1 MKFKYVYKMNFIKS
15 IFIIFILFVFIS
27 PVNASKT
34 TDSYDGNIF
43 PIYAGNG
50 SIVPP
55 QTSLKESIEN
65 ERISI
70 LFFYLD
76 DSADSKAV
84 VPIIS
89 GLDLIWKNTIDII
102 AITTDELQGKEFNN
116 KTEEGYY
123 WNGYIPQ
130 TVLIDEKGNKKYDKN
145 GIFDIDEVNKIIGD
159 IKGIDIEDN
168 SFTVESFN
176 EYNSIISKKNKTN
189 TN

>member
-1 MKFKYVYKMNFIKS
+1 MNIIKS
-15 IFIIFILFVFIS
+15 FLLISILFFLNT
-27 PVNASKT
+27 PVNASRT

-55 QTSLKESIEN
+55 QSTLKEAIEN
-65 ERISI
+65 KRISI

-89 GLDLIWKNTIDII
+89 GLDLIWRNNIDII
-102 AITTDELQGKEFNN
+102 ALTTDELQGKEF
-116 KTEEGYY
+116 KDIKEEGYY

-130 TVLIDEKGNKKYDKN
+130 TVLLDGKGNIKYDKN
-145 GIFDIDEVNKIIGD
+145 GLIDIDEINKIIGQ
-159 IKGIDIEDN
+159 IKGIDIEDT
-168 SFTVESFN
+168 SFSVESFN
-176 EYNSIISKKNKTN
+176 EYNSIISKKDKSNMD
-189 TN
+189 

>member
-1 MKFKYVYKMNFIKS
+1 MNFIKS
-15 IFIIFILFVFIS
+15 LLLISILFFLNS
-27 PVNASKT
+27 PVNASRT

-89 GLDLIWKNTIDII
+89 GLDLIWRSNIDII
-102 AITTDELQGKEFNN
+102 ALTTDELQGKEFKN

-130 TVLIDEKGNKKYDKN
+130 TVLIDGEGNIKYDKN
-145 GIFDIDEVNKIIGD
+145 GLIDIDEINKIIGE
-159 IKGIDIEDN
+159 IKGIEIDDT
-168 SFTVESFN
+168 SFSVESFN
-176 EYNSIISKKNKTN
+176 EYNSIISKKEKSNMN
-189 TN
+189 

>member
-1 MKFKYVYKMNFIKS
+1 MNFIKS
-15 IFIIFILFVFIS
+15 LFLIAILFFLNS
-27 PVNASKT
+27 PVNASRT

-65 ERISI
+65 GRISI

-89 GLDLIWKNTIDII
+89 GLDLIWRSNIDII
-102 AITTDELQGKEFNN
+102 ALTTDELQGKEF
-116 KTEEGYY
+116 KDIKDEGYY

-130 TVLIDEKGNKKYDKN
+130 TVLIDDKGDVRFDKN
-145 GIFDIDEVNKIIGD
+145 GLIDIDEINKIIGK
-159 IKGIDIEDN
+159 IKGIDIEDT
-168 SFTVESFN
+168 SFSVESFN
-176 EYNSIISKKNKTN
+176 EYNSIISKNNKSN
-189 TN
+189 QD

>member
-1 MKFKYVYKMNFIKS
+1 MNFIKS
-15 IFIIFILFVFIS
+15 LILVLILFTLNS
-27 PVNASKT
+27 PLNAART

-65 ERISI
+65 ERISL

-76 DSADSKAV
+76 DSADSKAL

-89 GLDLIWKNTIDII
+89 GLDLIWKNNIDII
-102 AITTDELQGKEFNN
+102 ALTTDELQGKVFND
-116 KTEEGYY
+116 KKEEGYY

-130 TVLIDEKGNKKYDKN
+130 TVLINPKGYVEYDKN
-145 GIFDIDEVNKIIGD
+145 GLIDIDEINKIIGN
-159 IKGIDIEDN
+159 IKGIDIKDT
-168 SFTVESFN
+168 SFSIESFN
-176 EYNSIISKKNKTN
+176 EYNSTISKKDKSNLD
-189 TN
+189 

>member
-1 MKFKYVYKMNFIKS
+1 MNFIKS
-15 IFIIFILFVFIS
+15 LLLISILFFLNS

-55 QTSLKESIEN
+55 QTSLKESIKN
-65 ERISI
+65 KRVSI

-76 DSADSKAV
+76 DNANSKAV

-89 GLDLIWKNTIDII
+89 GLDLIWRNSIDII
-102 AITTDELQGKEFNN
+102 ALTTDEIQGKEF
-116 KTEEGYY
+116 KDVKEEGYY

-130 TVLIDEKGNKKYDKN
+130 TVLIDGEGNKRYDKN
-145 GIFDIDEVNKIIGD
+145 GLIDIDEINKKIGE
-159 IKGIDIEDN
+159 IKGIDIEDT
-168 SFTVESFN
+168 SFSVESFN
-176 EYNSIISKKNKTN
+176 EYNSIISKKDN
-189 TN
+189 TNVD

>member
-1 MKFKYVYKMNFIKS
+1 MNFIKS
-15 IFIIFILFVFIS
+15 LLLISILFFLNS
-27 PVNASKT
+27 PVNASRT

-89 GLDLIWKNTIDII
+89 GLDLIWRNNIDII
-102 AITTDELQGKEFNN
+102 ALTTDELQGKEFKN
-116 KTEEGYY
+116 KKEEGYY

-130 TVLIDEKGNKKYDKN
+130 TVLIDGEGNIKYDKN
-145 GIFDIDEVNKIIGD
+145 GLIDIDEINKIIGE
-159 IKGIDIEDN
+159 IKGIDIEDT
-168 SFTVESFN
+168 SFSVESFN
-176 EYNSIISKKNKTN
+176 EYNSIISKKDKSNID
-189 TN
+189 